1 MRNHRRAQV
10 PTLLCVLV
18 LVLSPHSPAGIISV
32 DEDGPADFIT
42 IQAAIDA
49 AVDGDTVVVQP
60 GTYTGAGNRD
70 ISFKGKAITV
80 RGVDPNDSAVVA
92 TTIVACQQVAAPA
105 PGSSGGR
112 TSTEAGVR
120 AFLFW
125 SGEGSQTVVEG
136 LTIINGGTSGSGGA
150 IWCEQSSPRISKCV
164 FRDN

>member
-80 RGVDPNDSAVVA
+80 WGVDPNDSAVVA

-105 PGSSGGR
+105 P
-112 TSTEAGVR
+112 ALQADVLVLKR
-120 AFLFW
+120 AFVPSF
-125 SGEGSQTVVEG
+125 SGP
-136 LTIINGGTSGSGGA
+136 A
-150 IWCEQSSPRISKCV
+150 
-164 FRDN
+164 RDHKRLLRD